1 LRVGGRWSHS
11 ELVMDQCP
19 EKGGALSVG
28 LGCTPC
34 CSWEG
39 PRPVSMAGNASSHRY
54 GGMAVGRSRLGDL
67 EGKRSAHTRQKTE
80 IAETLA
86 CVGLPPIKHTVFSA
100 IDLPC
105 SMPLPGA
112 GGKDQLNLRLGLM

>member
-1 LRVGGRWSHS
+1 
-11 ELVMDQCP
+11 
-19 EKGGALSVG
+19 
-28 LGCTPC
+28 
-34 CSWEG
+34 
-39 PRPVSMAGNASSHRY
+39 MAGNASSHRY

-112 GGKDQLNLRLGLM
+112 GQRLTKSPVGSDVTRAPFRAPLFAIF